1 MDIEKIM
8 EIISNVGSRPLASL
22 GPISIEIE
30 VHRKETTTLT
40 LSNFYPFLTVADL
53 KLAIYKELK
62 VAPDHQ
68 FLCIQP
74 AASIIRPVD
83 YFWSLPGLK
92 KEIPLVN
99 PLDSK
104 KVTTQAV
111 QFVDENGTRRLLSY
125 TGRQRLTYEEL
136 NTTVVKDR
144 KLHLFIYEDLKQP
157 DLSERAWNGL
167 LYPYFPNLTHEK
179 DAVDQ
184 KALDLRS
191 RLYEQSEVFIQRL
204 DSLLSDLE
212 LNTLAFSGL
221 RKLQLQWIKG
231 EEEPVEPIF
240 YSTKVTEFLPYMR
253 LMPTTGNKITK
264 LHMRDDNTP
273 DLADPRL
280 LKQWT
285 RDRSPTPN
293 QDFIMAKAL
302 LKKGIAQEYP
312 IYMTLRLFE
321 RGSADATIMPP
332 KGVRKLDTTT
342 DLTPELLEK
351 FSSAIEDLPF
361 ATLPPQLHSATL
373 IYGIHLPAGSTQFTK
388 KTIRAKLPAFMP
400 FFQEIAPLPGEQPLA
415 MLRFKAVSNF
425 FTEDKILAFLT
436 QYASR
441 KDIQGEMISTD
452 LIPTLESE
460 FQMTTEQAE
469 GYVKKWLTSKGEFD
483 VVSFESKDYTEK
495 NNSGIDIAI
504 FAQHPFYSFHLYNV
518 NSVTNLERI
527 ITLMSLLFTA
537 SVGDLE
543 LSPRVVA
550 QATAV
555 ASASASASAEAEAE
569 AEESQE
575 EAKEEE
581 EGELEIQGDD
591 QLWQQFAME
600 IPEEGEAPID
610 IAEEIKNDFVEPSE
624 ELSQV
629 PVASVAAVAKA
640 EEEEE
645 GVQEEE
651 EEEKGGIADY
661 FLTKLKEADKRL
673 FDYTKTHPSL
683 KKYVSMCAANVTRQP
698 AVVTRQQYDEMND
711 TIYLDEITRGADKS
725 KKGGIVFVKYPIEK
739 GSKSDLVKPERD
751 YDEVFN
757 FLEYGSTPEKRKQNL
772 YVCSKYFCTKDGLIV
787 LEKDFKGTEM
797 RRPKG
802 KKKAPNSC
810 PFCEGLAIKNRRSP
824 NPNETVLIRQE
835 APKTNEMYHTHV
847 GFLKKTPHPE
857 GLYLPCCFIKPQK
870 IYRTDIYYDKLR
882 QYGIEDAAPREEE
895 DQEAPKPTKTL
906 DRDTPLF
913 PEKQYTQYMEYGNS
927 LKYIIGHEKL
937 PLEFVVT
944 FEKEKEQKTKKV
956 LKTKVEPQIG
966 LLYGLDEYFKQD
978 PLRDLINPKGDLHKL
993 KDGATGFLRIAV
1005 ENRER
1010 FKGDSFLAA
1019 IAPFYMLRSAKEM
1032 KTNILQ
1038 NLDRQPSLF
1047 FQLNY
1052 GNFLLEF
1059 FDIQSKA
1066 PNTSELQRALEG
1078 TDMNNWDLQLPGEAQ
1093 KPKERFYSSLNFFKE
1108 WLESEKTVKEYR
1120 QFASLLAQ
1128 PNFLTRYTKDSEK
1141 TSAGITFIILDV
1153 DEKGSVE
1160 VRCPPY
1166 GFNPALY
1173 QNNDVAFLFH
1183 HYSGIWEPLFYV
1195 GEGSYE
1201 ILFNLQN
1208 MAAWPEI
1215 VKERIQEFMSDHGCY
1230 SRGIFSYSSGYKV
1243 NPRQLIPAS
1252 ELVRKLKRKGMILDS
1267 QIRDAYNH
1275 LGALVFSNP
1284 DKGELIPIPCVDDG
1298 VMFPE
1303 ITKIYLDWE
1312 DIKTANAKDIIEFY
1326 SEFIIGTD
1334 LGRYGD
1340 YSVKEAWVS
1349 NKRVFAL
1356 VLGNG
1361 AILPVKTIRLRLP
1374 GAPVIDERIEG
1385 VEMKEMS
1392 REAMEWR
1399 INKEIVFDKG
1409 DKEDGPAEM
1418 TASDLSEIFE
1428 HLRITFANW
1437 LSDKQERGELRK
1449 RLRDTIFGDKQLYEK
1464 RKDLH
1469 TELYTTVMSWLSDD
1483 SPKGGRSTIQRVDCT
1498 SLGQESCS
1506 GRCVWSSEGQQC
1518 MLHVPETTQQ
1528 GTVTVDTA
1536 QLLFFK
1542 LVEEL
1547 LRFSE
1552 KRRELFENEVSRFS
1566 RIDRVITDGDQLI
1579 FPEKDAIW
1587 YELFRKWVR
1596 TTGEKGRY
1604 FEEQGTKGSVVPQ
1617 EESTK
1622 LPGALLSILGET
1634 DPAALSLRLR
1644 RDTLTGLVGLL
1655 GYRVEEQHA
1664 LKEDQMERISKEK
1677 QVSIAQIDLRVS
1689 PPATKYTFFSKF
1701 NPIKKTR
1708 IIDPKTEFFLLVITE
1723 TGPALLTLDP
1733 MGGDLPVATQLP
1745 RGLLSQFMAKKGGD
1759 RNSTRKSNRRQS
1771 HKQD

>member
-22 GPISIEIE
+22 GPVSIQIE

-40 LSNFYPFLTVADL
+40 LSNFFPFLTVADL

-62 VAPDHQ
+62 VAPEHQ

-99 PLDSK
+99 PRDSA
-104 KVTTQAV
+104 KVASQAV
-111 QFVDENGTRRLLSY
+111 QFVDENGTRRPLNY

-136 NTTVVKDR
+136 ADTIIKGR
-144 KLHLFIYEDLKQP
+144 KLHLFLYEDLKQA
-157 DLSERAWNGL
+157 DLSERAWNGT

-179 DAVDQ
+179 DTVDQ

-191 RLYEQSEVFIQRL
+191 RLYEQTEVFTQRL

-221 RKLQLQWIKG
+221 RKLQLQWVKG
-231 EEEPVEPIF
+231 EEEPVEPLF

-293 QDFIMAKAL
+293 QDFVMAKAL
-302 LKKGIAQEYP
+302 LKRGVAQEYP

-321 RGSADATIMPP
+321 KGSADATIMPP

-342 DLTPELLEK
+342 DLTPELLER

-361 ATLPPQLHSATL
+361 ASLPPNLHSATL
-373 IYGIHLPAGSTQFTK
+373 IYGIHLPSQSTQFTK
-388 KTIRAKLPAFMP
+388 KSVRAKLPAFMP

-452 LIPTLESE
+452 LVPTLESE

-469 GYVKKWLTSKGEFD
+469 GYIKKWLTSKGEFD

-527 ITLMSLLFTA
+527 ITLLSLLFTA

-543 LSPRVVA
+543 LSPRVAA

-555 ASASASASAEAEAE
+555 LASVSASASASAEAEAE
-569 AEESQE
+569 ESKEES
-575 EAKEEE
+575 KEEE
-581 EGELEIQGDD
+581 IEIQGDD

-600 IPEEGEAPID
+600 VPEEGEEAPD
-610 IAEEIKNDFVEPSE
+610 VAEEVKKDFVEPSE

-629 PVASVAAVAKA
+629 PVASVVAEQKQPDD
-640 EEEEE
+640 E
-645 GVQEEE
+645 GEGEGEE

-661 FLTKLKEADKRL
+661 FLTKLKDADKRL

-698 AVVTRQQYDEMND
+698 AVVTIQQYEEMRSS
-711 TIYLDEITRGADKS
+711 IYLDEITKGANEKQ
-725 KKGGIVFVKYPIEK
+725 KGGIGFVKYPITK
-739 GSKSDLVKPERD
+739 GSNSDLVKPERD

-882 QYGIEDAAPREEE
+882 QYGIEDAAPREEQAE
-895 DQEAPKPTKTL
+895 DAPKPVKTL

-956 LKTKVEPQIG
+956 LKSKVEPQIG

-993 KDGATGFLRIAV
+993 KDGARGFLRIAV

-1038 NLDRQPSLF
+1038 NFDRQPSLF

-1066 PNTSELQRALEG
+1066 PNPSELQRALEG

-1093 KPKERFYSSLNFFKE
+1093 KSKERFYSSLNFFKE

-1153 DEKGSVE
+1153 NEKGLVE

-1173 QNNDVAFLFH
+1173 QNNDIAFLFH

-1243 NPRQLIPAS
+1243 NPRKLIPAS

-1284 DKGELIPIPCVDDG
+1284 EKGELIPIPCVDDG

-1326 SEFIIGTD
+1326 NEFIIGAD

-1340 YSVKEAWVS
+1340 YSVKEAWFS
-1349 NKRVFAL
+1349 KLKENKKVFAL

-1361 AILPVKTIRLRLP
+1361 AILPVETIKIRVA
-1374 GAPVIDERIEG
+1374 GAPVIDKTIEG
-1385 VEMKEMS
+1385 VEMREMS

-1399 INKEIVFDKG
+1399 INKDIVFDKG

-1418 TASDLSEIFE
+1418 TSSDLSEIFE

-1437 LSDKQERGELRK
+1437 LSDRQERGEIRK
-1449 RLRDTIFGDKQLYEK
+1449 RLRNIIFGDKQLYEK

-1528 GTVTVDTA
+1528 GMVTVDTA

-1604 FEEQGTKGSVVPQ
+1604 FEEQGAKGSVVPQ

-1622 LPGALLSILGET
+1622 LPGALLSFLGET
-1634 DPAALSLRLR
+1634 DPVALSLRLK

-1655 GYRVEEQHA
+1655 GYRVEEQES
-1664 LKEDQMERISKEK
+1664 LREDQMERISKEK

-1689 PPATKYTFFSKF
+1689 PPVTKYTFFSKF

-1708 IIDPKTEFFLLVITE
+1708 IIDPKTEFFLLVIME

-1733 MGGDLPVATQLP
+1733 TGGDLPVAAQLP
-1745 RGLLSQFMAKKGGD
+1745 KGLLTQFMVKKGGD
-1759 RNSTRKSNRRQS
+1759 RSSTRKRS
-1771 HKQD
+1771 KTTTTL